1 MCGRVR
7 VRMMDRSIHQR
18 TVRGQRGSMHQP
30 LTRGEL
36 EDKVQRLAGDD
47 SDVVALGAALEDL
60 IDAPDLT
67 PLLAAVDAAGLSRTP
82 R

>member
-1 MCGRVR
+1 
-7 VRMMDRSIHQR
+7 
-18 TVRGQRGSMHQP
+18 MHQP